1 MASSRRPQN
10 RGDFE
15 VAIICALQAEFE
27 AVEGLL
33 DEHWEDKGA
42 YAHGKAQGDPN
53 SYSVGLMSNH
63 PVVLVYMP
71 SMGKGTAANVAG
83 SLRSSFP
90 GIKLGLVVGI
100 CGGVPAGKNGGSDML
115 LGDIIISTVIVEYDN
130 GRQLPNRVVR
140 RDTLND
146 SMNRPN
152 HQIRVF
158 LARMAEQRH
167 HAMLRQNTCAYLAN
181 LSAKKHFAEWGYP
194 GPHEDTLFESGYRH
208 KHQGATRC
216 TTCANCRNGDD
227 PVCEAALRSSCLQLG
242 CEASSTA
249 MSRNGTVGIQS
260 PEIHFGAM
268 SSGDLVMKSDH
279 HRDEIA
285 ARERIIGFEMEGA
298 GASGAFPTII
308 IKSVCDY
315 SDSHKQKKWQ
325 KYAATTAA
333 ACMKAFLKEWI
344 AAEKP
349 LR

>member
-146 SMNRPN
+146 NRIPALTLP
-152 HQIRVF
+152 IS
-158 LARMAEQRH
+158 
-167 HAMLRQNTCAYLAN
+167 LRKNIL
-181 LSAKKHFAEWGYP
+181 
-194 GPHEDTLFESGYRH
+194 
-208 KHQGATRC
+208 
-216 TTCANCRNGDD
+216 RNGDIQVLMKTPSSNLGIATNTKEPHVVRLAPTAGTGTIRSARLLLD
-227 PVCEAALRSSCLQLG
+227 QAVFNLGVKPVSRSLVADWKKLKL
-242 CEASSTA
+242 
-249 MSRNGTVGIQS
+249 
-260 PEIHFGAM
+260 PFGAQVP
-268 SSGDLVMKSDH
+268 LQCH
-279 HRDEIA
+279 
-285 ARERIIGFEMEGA
+285 EME
-298 GASGAFPTII
+298 
-308 IKSVCDY
+308 
-315 SDSHKQKKWQ
+315 
-325 KYAATTAA
+325 
-333 ACMKAFLKEWI
+333 
-344 AAEKP
+344 
-349 LR
+349 R

>member
-146 SMNRPN
+146 S
-152 HQIRVF
+152 
-158 LARMAEQRH
+158 
-167 HAMLRQNTCAYLAN
+167 
-181 LSAKKHFAEWGYP
+181 
-194 GPHEDTLFESGYRH
+194 PHEDTLFESGYRH

-242 CEASSTA
+242 CEASKQVTRGRLEKIKAAIRSSGSTA